1 VPLATN
7 SNTTNTT
14 RISGADP
21 VSLGV
26 NLSRLVYPSPRVSWR
41 PNMAMIAPVDDCPT
55 ALAAASLIHH
65 PHNGPLF
72 LSPRDRLPVA
82 LAAELERLKL
92 TGRRE
97 DGKPLRAHV
106 FLVGPFRPEVV
117 RGIQAIGYRV
127 AYVHES
133 DPIRIAQAV
142 MSYRRA
148 LREAIGDP
156 LQDLMVARV
165 EQCEGALGAAALGA
179 HTGIPIL
186 FTRGE
191 RVPQVTTEAI
201 RSLGNPNLYLLATDS
216 ADAEELSLALGQ
228 LTEGRVVQIGG
239 RTPAETAIALARYQ
253 SPEKRV
259 GWGRTQPEGHAFA
272 FAPEERWQSAV
283 LAGLLGYT
291 GKRAPLLLVPKG
303 EGLPAALTAYLR
315 SLHPPLAEPPGPP
328 FMHGFIM
335 GDEDGISWAQ
345 QVLLEEQLIKEAG
358 ESGRSDTGSGAL
370 LAGVSR
376 PARNLDG

>member
-1 VPLATN
+1 VPLSTN

-21 VSLGV
+21 VTLGV
-26 NLSRLVYPSPRVSWR
+26 NLSRFVYPSPHVPWR
-41 PNMAMIAPVDDCPT
+41 PNMALIAPVDDCPT
-55 ALAAASLIHH
+55 ALAAASLLHQ

-72 LSPRDRLPVA
+72 LSPRDRLPTV
-82 LAAELERLKL
+82 LATELERLRL

-106 FLVGPFRPEVV
+106 FLVGPFRPEVI

-127 AYVHES
+127 AYVNES
-133 DPIRIAQAV
+133 DPMRIAQAV
-142 MSYRRA
+142 MQFRRA
-148 LREAIGDP
+148 LREEMDDP
-156 LQDLMVARV
+156 LQDLILARV
-165 EQCEGALGAAALGA
+165 EQCEGALGAAAFGA
-179 HTGIPIL
+179 HAGIPVL

-228 LTEGRVVQIGG
+228 VTTGRVVQIGG
-239 RTPAETAIALARYQ
+239 RTPAETAVALARYQ

-259 GWGRTQPEGHAFA
+259 GWGRTQPAGTAFA
-272 FAPEERWQSAV
+272 FAPEDRWQPAV
-283 LAGLLGYT
+283 LAALLGQT
-291 GKRAPLLLVPKG
+291 GKRAPLLLVPRG

-315 SLHPPLAEPPGPP
+315 RLNPPLTEQPCPP
-328 FMHGFIM
+328 FMHGFIL

-345 QVLLEEQLIKEAG
+345 QILLEEQLIKEMG
-358 ESGRSDTGSGAL
+358 ESERFDTGSGAL

-376 PARNLDG
+376 PTRNLDL